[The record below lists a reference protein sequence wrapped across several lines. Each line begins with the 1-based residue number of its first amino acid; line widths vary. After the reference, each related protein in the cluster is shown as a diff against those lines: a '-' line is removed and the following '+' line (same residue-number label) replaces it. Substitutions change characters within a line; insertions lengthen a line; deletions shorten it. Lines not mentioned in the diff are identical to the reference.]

1 VVHSVTSER
10 QHRISHRHVMDP
22 ALRSWAGALLAV
34 RRDAP
39 ENPARIL
46 RWTVDELEMRKPGL
60 TAGEWAVRL
69 RCAAC
74 GRRPDG
80 VALRVPEVAG
90 RAGRNDRFAA
100 LVGRGAPGHGGL
112 VDQVESVTRM
122 TWRRL

>member
-1 VVHSVTSER
+1 
-10 QHRISHRHVMDP
+10 MDST
-22 ALRSWAGALLAV
+22 LRSWGGALLAV

-46 RWTVDELEMRKPGL
+46 RWAVDELEMRKPGL

-74 GRRPDG
+74 GSRPDG

-90 RAGRNDRFAA
+90 RTGRDDRLAP
-100 LVGRGAPGHGGL
+100 LVRRGAPGNGGS

-122 TWRRL
+122 TWRGL